1 MLFRSILGIKNTDKE
16 DDLEKMKNDIDKTI
30 SNAKTELENAK
41 ANIETTI
48 ESAKKDISRLSGMKT
63 REQENK

>member
-1 MLFRSILGIKNTDKE
+1 
-16 DDLEKMKNDIDKTI
+16 MKHDIDKSR

-48 ESAKKDISRLSGMKT
+48 ESAKKDISRLSGIKT
-63 REQENK
+63 RKQENK

>member
-1 MLFRSILGIKNTDKE
+1 MRESLVGIALLLCTGCVQIPQWD
-16 DDLEKMKNDIDKTI
+16 TI
-30 SNAKTELENAK
+30 ERATSETELENAK

-48 ESAKKDISRLSGMKT
+48 ESAKKDISRLSGMKM

>member
-1 MLFRSILGIKNTDKE
+1 MKNVSRSGYCSLSSV
-16 DDLEKMKNDIDKTI
+16 LEKMKNDIDKTI

>member
-1 MLFRSILGIKNTDKE
+1 MRRNLLGIALLLCTGCSQLPQWNTAE
-16 DDLEKMKNDIDKTI
+16 RQTTE
-30 SNAKTELENAK
+30 TELENAK